1 MFKTMKS
8 AELLTVNGGGHY
20 VPKYDAYG
28 YYCGTVWTDKNN
40 IKYYRYEYRGG
51 GYQWWPH
58 YY

>member
-20 VPKYDAYG
+20 VPKYDKNG
-28 YYCGTVWTDKNN
+28 SYCGYVWADNSV
-40 IKYYRYEYRGG
+40 KYYRYEYRGG

-58 YY
+58 Y